1 MIIKNKKI
9 DHALNNLKQ
18 GNIILYETDTL
29 YGLGVDATNSYAI
42 NKINK
47 LKKRQTPLSI
57 MLKSIN
63 DIEQYAILEKS
74 TLNII
79 EKLLPG
85 PFTVLLGSKQS
96 NLSNLVHKNSNKIG
110 IRIPK
115 NKFCIELLKQY
126 KKPIITTSVNIHGQK
141 ALNNINEIEK
151 IFFNID
157 IYEGFVNKGS
167 KGSTIIDFTGETV
180 KIIRQGDG
188 IYKI

>member
-1 MIIKNKKI
+1 VIIKNKKI

-29 YGLGVDATNSYAI
+29 YGLGVDATNSCAI

-47 LKKRQTPLSI
+47 LKKRQKPLSI
-57 MLKSIN
+57 MLKSID
-63 DIEQYAILEKS
+63 DIEQYATLEKS
-74 TLNII
+74 TVNII
-79 EKLLPG
+79 EQLLPG
-85 PFTVLLGSKQS
+85 PFTVLLESKQS
-96 NLSNLVHKNSNKIG
+96 NLSNLVQKNSNKIG

-141 ALNNINEIEK
+141 ALNNIDEIEK

-157 IYEGFVNKGS
+157 IYKGFVNKES

>member
-1 MIIKNKKI
+1 MIIKNNKI
-9 DHALNNLKQ
+9 DHALKNLKQ

-29 YGLGVDATNSYAI
+29 YGLGADATNSDAI

-47 LKKRQTPLSI
+47 LKKRHLPLSI

-63 DIEQYAILEKS
+63 DIDQYAILKKT

-79 EKLLPG
+79 NQLLPG
-85 PFTVLLGSKQS
+85 PFTILLESKES
-96 NLSNLVHKNSNKIG
+96 NLSDLVQKNSNKIG
-110 IRIPK
+110 IRVP
-115 NKFCIELLKQY
+115 NNQFCIELLKQY

-141 ALNNINEIEK
+141 ALNNIDEIEK

-157 IYEGFVNKGS
+157 IYEGFVNKRS
-167 KGSTIIDFTGETV
+167 KGSTIIDFTGKTV
-180 KIIRQGDG
+180 EIIRQGDG